1 MTRIYKITDNTNNK
15 IYIGQTSRDLKK
27 DLVIIRVMLLNL
39 KDLMI

>member
-27 DLVIIRVMLLNL
+27 KIQ
-39 KDLMI
+39 